1 MLGCIFNFT
10 YGWRV
15 GLNFQIFDIFR
26 DVGMS
31 VEDALE
37 MVFHLCICSA
47 MPVMTFLSE
56 SFTGTSLF

>member
-15 GLNFQIFDIFR
+15 GPNFQIFDIFW

-37 MVFHLCICSA
+37 MVFYLCICSA
-47 MPVMTFLSE
+47 MPVMTFPSE
-56 SFTGTSLF
+56 SFTGISLF